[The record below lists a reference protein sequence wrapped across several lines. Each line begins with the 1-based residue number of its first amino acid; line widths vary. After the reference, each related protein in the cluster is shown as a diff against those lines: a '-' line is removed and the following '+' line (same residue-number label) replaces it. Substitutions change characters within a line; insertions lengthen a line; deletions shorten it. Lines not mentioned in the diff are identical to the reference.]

1 MKNLL
6 FIFSLFCA
14 FTAQAQI
21 PVQYIGTNNNRVI
34 TRGQFRADSAIGLPT
49 VKQTTNLMQGSLKYT
64 TSFKGLEVYDTTTQQ
79 WYPITS
85 IQLRDG
91 VISGGNVS
99 WTGTGLQ
106 FYVSESVYMIGGVLY
121 FGNDTTVTLSAA
133 DGTNPRQ
140 DVIGLNNIGVY
151 VLTGTPAADPAKPQV
166 TPGFELELTSI
177 LVAAGA
183 TNPTLTQEV
192 IYDENTEWTVTT
204 SNLTANA
211 DNTLFPYRLTKSI
224 DIDAYAASTG
234 RSLIFTKGSLVDM
247 TQYSLLTLYVRLNSD
262 YAADATINVQFTR
275 PSGIFTLASS
285 SVVTISTG
293 NYNFVRTIDGA
304 YQTIQIPLSAF
315 TFTSFGFS
323 PTQLNRL
330 TLTFNGAAD
339 GLYVDYINLQGG
351 ITIPSAGVTTFN
363 NRGGNVT
370 SIKDD
375 YDQWFIDTTYRR
387 ADSVFAMKNGTELF
401 QYKDSVGGGGGGS
414 YTFTN
419 GVKEAAGT
427 VTAGGY
433 FETDSISYISNSNK
447 TFRIQS
453 RLAAGTTFMSDWWQN
468 RSIIAG
474 QVIGSNA
481 STYGRVDINS
491 TGINN
496 GVFSS
501 LTPSGY
507 GSTFLNV
514 NAFQAAV
521 YNGTVGR
528 MLKVSPTVIYF
539 MRENGTTPS
548 NEFFADSSKHNV
560 RQVYGD
566 NYRSLF
572 TPFTLVDKGYVDSLA
587 GTISGSTVLNNVGT
601 GYDVAVQGTDNV
613 KRLQAGFGIKIDS
626 ATSNVVKISLDTT
639 TQTLTDG
646 ATITFDANAGV
657 SAKVTL
663 GGNRTLAFSNFSA
676 GVYLTLVVI
685 QDGTGG
691 RTLTL
696 PTCKVING
704 GAGAVTLTTAAA
716 SEDILTFFKVGTT
729 IYCNYGKNY
738 N

>member
-1 MKNLL
+1 MKKIIFLLAILISFNSYSQTSGIIDGKFYTASQSYTWWKGGKFSVLNLPN
-6 FIFSLFCA
+6 
-14 FTAQAQI
+14 AQPALLSGRSVGSI
-21 PVQYIGTNNNRVI
+21 YYNI
-34 TRGQFRADSAIGLPT
+34 ADSSAYLWTGNQWLKIASGAG
-49 VKQTTNLMQGSLKYT
+49 GS
-64 TSFKGLEVYDTTTQQ
+64 S
-79 WYPITS
+79 
-85 IQLRDG
+85 
-91 VISGGNVS
+91 VISFNSRV
-99 WTGTGLQ
+99 
-106 FYVSESVYMIGGVLY
+106 GV
-121 FGNDTTVTLSAA
+121 V
-133 DGTNPRQ
+133 NP
-140 DVIGLNNIGVY
+140 IK
-151 VLTGTPAADPAKPQV
+151 A
-166 TPGFELELTSI
+166 
-177 LVAAGA
+177 
-183 TNPTLTQEV
+183 
-192 IYDENTEWTVTT
+192 
-204 SNLTANA
+204 
-211 DNTLFPYRLTKSI
+211 
-224 DIDAYAASTG
+224 
-234 RSLIFTKGSLVDM
+234 
-247 TQYSLLTLYVRLNSD
+247 D
-262 YAADATINVQFTR
+262 YAQF
-275 PSGIFTLASS
+275 FL
-285 SVVTISTG
+285 
-293 NYNFVRTIDGA
+293 
-304 YQTIQIPLSAF
+304 
-315 TFTSFGFS
+315 
-323 PTQLNRL
+323 
-330 TLTFNGAAD
+330 
-339 GLYVDYINLQGG
+339 
-351 ITIPSAGVTTFN
+351 
-363 NRGGNVT
+363 
-370 SIKDD
+370 
-375 YDQWFIDTTYRR
+375 DTTYRR
-387 ADSVFAMKNGTELF
+387 ADSVFGKKDGVELF
-401 QYKDSVGGGGGGS
+401 QYALESDSAETYQWSVIDSLSTPPATVFEGDKFLVGTSPTGAFVGHANEIATYDGSVYTFETAASGDLLYNATLAVVDKFNGSVWNRIATPTNVNWWTRFNEFNVVGQFARIGVNTFSSVQANSTSYGFKTFLANPNGNAGTTAIGAFALHHNNALGYNNTAIGDRAMWYTNSGHDNVAVGKNAMSASGNVNYSIALGTNSVGQNNTFVISDFVTKMVLKLDSAVGSPYSIVGVDALGNWRRFAPVGGGSS